1 MWENHV
7 DTQIFYLWSF
17 FFLLFFFKYENINLD
32 CFLQRDLT
40 KSSKSN
46 VKSGLLNSTV
56 SHQWWFNRA
65 ALAQRVAHLRGSLVT
80 QWTRGNFLQK
90 TVNILSTFLLE
101 FFPGFPLLFAFLW
114 HFKSFTMSFYLILFW
129 LRLNI
134 ICYLRHY
141 CFTKLE
147 SGTMIFFFELDW
159 QLILLIRNQT

>member
-1 MWENHV
+1 MTYLSELQLKLSTTWLKSGHHEVKGFQSEYIYLICHV
-7 DTQIFYLWSF
+7 RKPCWYTNILPLIFF

-90 TVNILSTFLLE
+90 TVNILSTFLFIRIFSRVSSALCIS
-101 FFPGFPLLFAFLW
+101 LAF
-114 HFKSFTMSFYLILFW
+114 
-129 LRLNI
+129 
-134 ICYLRHY
+134 
-141 CFTKLE
+141 
-147 SGTMIFFFELDW
+147 
-159 QLILLIRNQT
+159 